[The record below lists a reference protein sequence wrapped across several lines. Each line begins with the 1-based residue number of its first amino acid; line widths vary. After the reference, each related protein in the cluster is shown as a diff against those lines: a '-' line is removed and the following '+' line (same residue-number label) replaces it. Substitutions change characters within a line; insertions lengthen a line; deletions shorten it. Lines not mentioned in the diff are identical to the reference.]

1 MPKVIASWAARTAIK
16 KRKGLT
22 VSSYSGRVVVV
33 TGAGSGMGRAM
44 VSEFVSRGAYV
55 AALDINMARAV
66 ETVEKLEAPEM
77 AFPLQVDVS
86 DPQSVQR
93 GVETIIAR
101 WGRIDLLCNN
111 AGVLDA
117 HAPAHEVSL
126 EEWNRVLA
134 VNLTGP
140 FLMARAVIPQMLAQ
154 GKGAII
160 NTASTSGFS
169 AAGGG
174 SAYTASKHGVIGLTR
189 QLTFEYGAR
198 GIRVNSI
205 CPGATA
211 TPLALPEHNAAS
223 PDMDLAISKVPARRW
238 CQPEEIAKLAA
249 FLGSDDADYVHGSA
263 YVMDGGWLTAARDP
277 F

>member
-1 MPKVIASWAARTAIK
+1 MGNYEGKVVII
-16 KRKGLT
+16 
-22 VSSYSGRVVVV
+22 

-44 VSEFVSRGAYV
+44 VGEFVERGAEV
-55 AALDINMARAV
+55 AALDVNLERAS
-66 ETVEKLEAPEM
+66 ETVRNLKVPAM
-77 AFPLQVDVS
+77 AHALKVDVT
-86 DPQSVQR
+86 DAKSV
-93 GVETIIAR
+93 GEAVDAVVAR

-111 AGVLDA
+111 AGVLDG

-126 EEWNRVLA
+126 EEWNRVIA

-140 FLMARAVIPQMLAQ
+140 FLMSRAVIPVMLKQ

-160 NTASTSGFS
+160 NTSSTSGFS

-189 QLTFEYGAR
+189 QMTFEYGAL
-198 GIRVNSI
+198 GIRVNAI

>member
-1 MPKVIASWAARTAIK
+1 MKDYENKVVII
-16 KRKGLT
+16 
-22 VSSYSGRVVVV
+22 

-44 VSEFVSRGAYV
+44 VGEFVSRGARV
-55 AALDINMARAV
+55 AAMDINLERAK
-66 ETVEKLEAPEM
+66 ETVDRLSDPSM
-77 AFPLQVDVS
+77 AFALQVDVS
-86 DPQSVQR
+86 DQDSAKR
-93 GVETIIAR
+93 GVDAVIAR
-101 WGRIDLLCNN
+101 WGRVDLLCNN
-111 AGVLDA
+111 AGILDG
-117 HAPAHEVSL
+117 HATAHEVSL
-126 EEWNRVLA
+126 AEWNRVLA

-160 NTASTSGFS
+160 NTSSTSGFS

-238 CQPEEIAKLAA
+238 CQPQEIAKLAA
-249 FLGSDDADYVHGSA
+249 FLGSDEADYVHGSE
-263 YVMDGGWLTAARDP
+263 YVMDGGWLAAARDP

>member
-1 MPKVIASWAARTAIK
+1 MKDYAEKVVII
-16 KRKGLT
+16 
-22 VSSYSGRVVVV
+22 

-44 VSEFVSRGAYV
+44 VGEFVSRGAYV
-55 AALDINMARAV
+55 AALDINLTRAV
-66 ETVEKLEAPEM
+66 ETVEGLPEPSM
-77 AFPLQVDVS
+77 AHPIQADVS
-86 DPQSVQR
+86 DQTSVANAVAEVV
-93 GVETIIAR
+93 GR
-101 WGRIDLLCNN
+101 WSRVDLLCNN
-111 AGVLDA
+111 AGILDG
-117 HAPAHEVSL
+117 HACAHEVSL
-126 EEWNRVLA
+126 EEWNKVIA

-140 FLMARAVIPQMLAQ
+140 FLMARAVIPHMLVQ

-160 NTASTSGFS
+160 NTSSTSGFS

-198 GIRVNSI
+198 GIRVNAI

-238 CQPEEIAKLAA
+238 CRPEEIAKLAA
-249 FLGSDDADYVHGSA
+249 FLGSDQADYVHGSA

>member
-1 MPKVIASWAARTAIK
+1 MSDY
-16 KRKGLT
+16 KGK
-22 VSSYSGRVVVV
+22 VVVV

-44 VSEFVSRGAYV
+44 VGEFVSRGAKV
-55 AALDINMARAV
+55 AALDIVLARAV
-66 ETVEKLEAPEM
+66 ETVEKVGKPDNAY
-77 AFPLQVDVS
+77 AFEVDVS
-86 DPQSVQR
+86 TAQSVEKAVQA
-93 GVETIIAR
+93 VIAR

-111 AGVLDA
+111 AGILDG
-117 HAPAHEVSL
+117 HASAHEVSVQ
-126 EEWNRVLA
+126 EWDRVLA

-140 FLMARAVIPQMLAQ
+140 FLMSRAVIPQMLAQ

-160 NTASTSGFS
+160 NTSSTSGFS

-174 SAYTASKHGVIGLTR
+174 TAYTASKHGVIGLTR

-198 GIRVNSI
+198 GIRVNTI

>member
-1 MPKVIASWAARTAIK
+1 MKDYEDKVVII
-16 KRKGLT
+16 
-22 VSSYSGRVVVV
+22 

-44 VSEFVSRGAYV
+44 VGEFVSRGARV
-55 AALDINMARAV
+55 AAMDVNLERAK
-66 ETVEKLEAPEM
+66 ETVGRLSDPSM
-77 AFPLQVDVS
+77 AFALQVDVS
-86 DPQSVQR
+86 DQDSVKR
-93 GVETIIAR
+93 GVDTVIAR

-111 AGVLDA
+111 AGILDG
-117 HAPAHEVSL
+117 HATAHEVSL
-126 EEWNRVLA
+126 AEWNRVLA

-160 NTASTSGFS
+160 NTSSTSGFS

-249 FLGSDDADYVHGSA
+249 FLGSDDADYVHGSD

>member
-1 MPKVIASWAARTAIK
+1 MNN
-16 KRKGLT
+16 
-22 VSSYSGRVVVV
+22 YSGKVVVI

-44 VSEFVSRGAYV
+44 VGEFISRGANV
-55 AALDINMARAV
+55 AVLDINLARAV
-66 ETVEKLEAPEM
+66 ETVEKLATPDK
-77 AFPLQVDVS
+77 AYALQADVS
-86 DPQSVQR
+86 DAESVER
-93 GVETIIAR
+93 AVNAVIER
-101 WGRIDLLCNN
+101 WQKIDLLCNN
-111 AGVLDA
+111 AGILDG

-140 FLMARAVIPQMLAQ
+140 FLMARAVIPHMLSQ

-160 NTASTSGFS
+160 NTSSTSGFS

-189 QLTFEYGAR
+189 QMTFEYGAR
-198 GIRVNSI
+198 GIRVNAI

-249 FLGSDDADYVHGSA
+249 FLGGDDADYVHGSA

>member
-1 MPKVIASWAARTAIK
+1 MSN
-16 KRKGLT
+16 
-22 VSSYSGRVVVV
+22 YSGKVVVI

-44 VSEFVSRGAYV
+44 VGEFVSRGAYV
-55 AALDINMARAV
+55 AALDINLARAV
-66 ETVEKLEAPEM
+66 ETVEKLSTPDKAY
-77 AFPLQVDVS
+77 PLQADVS
-86 DPQSVQR
+86 DAGSVESA
-93 GVETIIAR
+93 VKAIIER
-101 WGRIDLLCNN
+101 WERIDLLCNN
-111 AGVLDA
+111 AGILDG

-140 FLMARAVIPQMLAQ
+140 FLMARAVIPHMLSQ

-160 NTASTSGFS
+160 NTSSTSGFS

-189 QLTFEYGAR
+189 QMTFEYGAR
-198 GIRVNSI
+198 GIRVNAI

>member
-1 MPKVIASWAARTAIK
+1 MD
-16 KRKGLT
+16 
-22 VSSYSGRVVVV
+22 YNNRVVIV

-44 VSEFVSRGAYV
+44 VGEFVSRGARV
-55 AALDINMARAV
+55 GALDINLASAV
-66 ETVEKLEAPEM
+66 ETVEKLQTPPM
-77 AFPLQVDVS
+77 AYPLRVDVS
-86 DPQSVQR
+86 DPESVQEA
-93 GVETIIAR
+93 VQALIAR

-111 AGVLDA
+111 AGILDG
-117 HAPAHEVSL
+117 HASAHEVSV
-126 EEWNRVLA
+126 EEWNRVIA

-140 FLMARAVIPQMLAQ
+140 FLMSRAVIPQMLRQ

-189 QLTFEYGAR
+189 QLTFEYGRR
-198 GIRVNSI
+198 GIRVNAI

-211 TPLALPEHNAAS
+211 TPLAMPPNLTTQS
-223 PDMDLAISKVPARRW
+223 PDMEAAILKTPAQRW
-238 CQPEEIAKLAA
+238 CRPEEIARLAA
-249 FLGSDDADYVHGSA
+249 FLGSDDADFVHGSS

>member
-1 MPKVIASWAARTAIK
+1 MGNYEGKVVII
-16 KRKGLT
+16 
-22 VSSYSGRVVVV
+22 

-44 VSEFVSRGAYV
+44 VKEFVERGAKV
-55 AALDINMARAV
+55 AALDVNVDRAN
-66 ETVEKLEAPEM
+66 ETVQNLENPAM
-77 AFPLQVDVS
+77 AHALKGDVS
-86 DPQSVQR
+86 DVKSV
-93 GVETIIAR
+93 GVAVDAVVAL

-111 AGVLDA
+111 AGILDG
-117 HAPAHEVSL
+117 HAPAHEVSI
-126 EEWNRVLA
+126 EEWNRVMA

-140 FLMARAVIPQMLAQ
+140 FLMSRAVIPVMLKQ

-160 NTASTSGFS
+160 NTSSTSGFS

-189 QLTFEYGAR
+189 QLTFEYGAL
-198 GIRVNSI
+198 GIRVNAI

-211 TPLALPEHNAAS
+211 TPLALPEHNSAS

>member
-1 MPKVIASWAARTAIK
+1 MSN
-16 KRKGLT
+16 
-22 VSSYSGRVVVV
+22 YSGKVVVI

-44 VSEFVSRGAYV
+44 VGEFVSRGAFV
-55 AALDINMARAV
+55 AALDVNPARAV
-66 ETVEKLEAPEM
+66 ETVEKLSTPEK
-77 AFPLQVDVS
+77 AYPLQADVS
-86 DPQSVQR
+86 DAGSVESAVKAIIQR
-93 GVETIIAR
+93 WE
-101 WGRIDLLCNN
+101 RIDLLCNN
-111 AGVLDA
+111 AGILDG
-117 HAPAHEVSL
+117 HAPAHQVSL

-140 FLMARAVIPQMLAQ
+140 FLMARAIIPHMLSQ

-160 NTASTSGFS
+160 NTSSTSGFS

-189 QLTFEYGAR
+189 QMTFEYGAR
-198 GIRVNSI
+198 GIRVNAI

>member
-1 MPKVIASWAARTAIK
+1 MVVI
-16 KRKGLT
+16 
-22 VSSYSGRVVVV
+22 

-44 VSEFVSRGAYV
+44 VGEFVSRGAYV
-55 AALDINMARAV
+55 AALDINLARAV
-66 ETVEKLEAPEM
+66 ETVEKLSTPDKAY
-77 AFPLQVDVS
+77 PLQADVS
-86 DPQSVQR
+86 DAGSVESA
-93 GVETIIAR
+93 VKAIIER
-101 WGRIDLLCNN
+101 WERIDLLCNN
-111 AGVLDA
+111 AGILDG

-140 FLMARAVIPQMLAQ
+140 FLMARAVIPHMLSQ

-160 NTASTSGFS
+160 NTSSTSGFS

-189 QLTFEYGAR
+189 QMTFEYGAR
-198 GIRVNSI
+198 GIRVNAI

>member
-1 MPKVIASWAARTAIK
+1 MKDYENKVVII
-16 KRKGLT
+16 
-22 VSSYSGRVVVV
+22 

-44 VSEFVSRGAYV
+44 VGEFVSRGARV
-55 AALDINMARAV
+55 AAMDINLERAK
-66 ETVEKLEAPEM
+66 ETVDRLSDPSM
-77 AFPLQVDVS
+77 AFALEVDVS
-86 DPQSVQR
+86 DQDSAKR
-93 GVETIIAR
+93 GVDAVIAR
-101 WGRIDLLCNN
+101 WGRVDLLCNN
-111 AGVLDA
+111 AGILDG
-117 HAPAHEVSL
+117 HATAHEVSL
-126 EEWNRVLA
+126 AEWNRVLA

-160 NTASTSGFS
+160 NTSSTSGFS

-238 CQPEEIAKLAA
+238 CQPQEIAKLAA
-249 FLGSDDADYVHGSA
+249 FLGSDEADYVHGSE
-263 YVMDGGWLTAARDP
+263 YVMDGGWLAAARDP

>member
-1 MPKVIASWAARTAIK
+1 MKDYANKVVII
-16 KRKGLT
+16 
-22 VSSYSGRVVVV
+22 

-44 VSEFVSRGAYV
+44 VGEFVSRGARV
-55 AALDINMARAV
+55 AAMDINLERAK
-66 ETVEKLEAPEM
+66 ETVDRLSDPSM
-77 AFPLQVDVS
+77 AFALHVDVS
-86 DPQSVQR
+86 DQDSAKR
-93 GVETIIAR
+93 GVDAVIAR
-101 WGRIDLLCNN
+101 WGRVDLLCNN
-111 AGVLDA
+111 AGILDG
-117 HAPAHEVSL
+117 HATAHEVSL
-126 EEWNRVLA
+126 AEWNRVLA

-140 FLMARAVIPQMLAQ
+140 FLMARAVIPQMLTQ

-160 NTASTSGFS
+160 NTSSTSGFS

-211 TPLALPEHNAAS
+211 TPLALPEHNTAS
-223 PDMDLAISKVPARRW
+223 PDIDLAISKVPARRW

-249 FLGSDDADYVHGSA
+249 FLGSDDADYVHGSD

>member
-1 MPKVIASWAARTAIK
+1 MST
-16 KRKGLT
+16 
-22 VSSYSGRVVVV
+22 YSGKVVVI

-44 VSEFVSRGAYV
+44 VGEFVSRGAYV
-55 AALDINMARAV
+55 AALDIKLDRAV
-66 ETVEKLEAPEM
+66 ETVEKLSTPDRAY
-77 AFPLQVDVS
+77 PLQVDVS
-86 DPQSVQR
+86 DAESVEKA
-93 GVETIIAR
+93 VKAVIER
-101 WGRIDLLCNN
+101 WERIDLLCNN
-111 AGVLDA
+111 AGILDG

-140 FLMARAVIPQMLAQ
+140 FLMARAVIPHMLSQ

-160 NTASTSGFS
+160 NTSSTSGFS

-189 QLTFEYGAR
+189 QMTFEYGAR
-198 GIRVNSI
+198 GIRVNAI

>member
-1 MPKVIASWAARTAIK
+1 MSNYTSK
-16 KRKGLT
+16 
-22 VSSYSGRVVVV
+22 VVVI

-44 VSEFVSRGAYV
+44 VGEFLSRGAYV
-55 AALDINMARAV
+55 AALDINLERAI
-66 ETVEKLEAPEM
+66 ETVRRLDNPTT
-77 AFPLQVDVS
+77 AFPYQVDVS
-86 DPQSVQR
+86 NERSVEAA
-93 GVETIIAR
+93 VDAIIAR
-101 WGRIDLLCNN
+101 WDRIDLLCNN
-111 AGVLDA
+111 AGILDG

-126 EEWNRVLA
+126 DEWNRVIA

-140 FLMARAVIPQMLAQ
+140 FLMSRAVIPQMLKQ

-160 NTASTSGFS
+160 NTSSTSGFS

-189 QLTFEYGAR
+189 QMTFEYGAR
-198 GIRVNSI
+198 GIRINAI

-211 TPLALPEHNAAS
+211 TPMAMPEHTTSNS

-238 CQPEEIAKLAA
+238 CKPEEIARLAA

>member
-1 MPKVIASWAARTAIK
+1 
-16 KRKGLT
+16 
-22 VSSYSGRVVVV
+22 
-33 TGAGSGMGRAM
+33 
-44 VSEFVSRGAYV
+44 
-55 AALDINMARAV
+55 MARA
-66 ETVEKLEAPEM
+66 
-77 AFPLQVDVS
+77 
-86 DPQSVQR
+86 
-93 GVETIIAR
+93 IIP
-101 WGRIDLLCNN
+101 
-111 AGVLDA
+111 
-117 HAPAHEVSL
+117 H
-126 EEWNRVLA
+126 
-134 VNLTGP
+134 
-140 FLMARAVIPQMLAQ
+140 MLSQ

-160 NTASTSGFS
+160 NTSSTSGFS

-189 QLTFEYGAR
+189 QMTFEYGAR
-198 GIRVNSI
+198 GIRVNAI

>member
-1 MPKVIASWAARTAIK
+1 MNNYRD
-16 KRKGLT
+16 
-22 VSSYSGRVVVV
+22 RVVVV

-44 VSEFVSRGAYV
+44 VGEFVSRGARV
-55 AALDINMARAV
+55 AALDVNMVRAV
-66 ETVEKLEAPEM
+66 ETVENLEKPEM
-77 AFPLQVDVS
+77 GFALQVDVS
-86 DPQSVQR
+86 DPQSVQS
-93 GVETIIAR
+93 GVEAIIAR

-111 AGVLDA
+111 AGILDG

-126 EEWNRVLA
+126 DEWNRVMA

-140 FLMARAVIPQMLAQ
+140 FLMSRAVIPQMLAQ

-174 SAYTASKHGVIGLTR
+174 SAYTASKHGVVGLTR
-189 QLTFEYGAR
+189 QLTFEYGAQ
-198 GIRVNSI
+198 GIRVNCI

>member
-1 MPKVIASWAARTAIK
+1 MKDYANKVVII
-16 KRKGLT
+16 
-22 VSSYSGRVVVV
+22 

-44 VSEFVSRGAYV
+44 VGEFVSRGARV
-55 AALDINMARAV
+55 AAMDINLERAK
-66 ETVEKLEAPEM
+66 ETVDRLSDPSM
-77 AFPLQVDVS
+77 AFALQVDVS
-86 DPQSVQR
+86 DQDSAKR
-93 GVETIIAR
+93 GVDAVIAR
-101 WGRIDLLCNN
+101 WGRVDLLCNN
-111 AGVLDA
+111 AGILDG
-117 HAPAHEVSL
+117 HATAHEVSL
-126 EEWNRVLA
+126 AEWNRVLA

-160 NTASTSGFS
+160 NTSSTSGFS

-211 TPLALPEHNAAS
+211 TPLALPENNAAS

-249 FLGSDDADYVHGSA
+249 FLGSDDADYVHGSD